1 MAPELV
7 EDRMVRSV
15 SGATLAALAF
25 LTGWASIGAAQAG
38 KVYTAADYAQ
48 AERFM
53 DYNVNPLV
61 YHTVEDP
68 TWLGDGRF
76 WYRDSGADGVTFVLV
91 DPSKRTKTTAFDQG
105 KMAAALN
112 EANSNASM
120 GIPSPIV
127 AGRLPID
134 DLRLENDD
142 HSVLLKI
149 GTKLVRCDLSG
160 GGCKSAGNVLPDL
173 YVVSPDGKKAA
184 FIRENNL
191 WVRDV
196 ASEREKQLTKDGVA
210 DFGYATDNA
219 GWSHSNKPVLLW
231 SPDSKKIATFQQDQ
245 RKTGSMYLVPV
256 TNRHPVLQEWKYPLV
271 GDKDVTT
278 IERVVID
285 VDAAKV
291 TRLKMAPD
299 QHRSTECDDINCR
312 GGAGWADV
320 EWSPDARHLAFVST
334 SRDHKDEWLRVADP
348 STGEVREVFHEHADT
363 YYGWQSKVN
372 WKYLPGAN
380 EFLWVSERSNWAQ
393 LYLYDLATGKLK
405 NQITHGDGPVAD
417 VVNVDEKNRVIY
429 FTATGKENGEDP
441 YFNNCYR
448 VDFDGKNQQ
457 LLTPEVAD
465 HVVTVA
471 NDGSTFVDMYSTVQT
486 PQIAVLRDHSGK
498 VLLTLAK
505 QDISKLTATGWKS
518 PEPITV
524 KSRDGETQ
532 LYGFVW
538 KPTSFDA
545 TRKYPIVDFVYPGPQ
560 GSGCPARTFSPA
572 TRDNQ
577 ALAELG
583 FIVICIDGMG
593 NPHRS
598 KSFHDAHASR
608 PEDMGDDTIP
618 DQVAGIKELA
628 SRSPWIDLGRVGI
641 WGHSGGGNATVS
653 AMFHFPDF
661 FKVGIAESGN
671 HDNRD
676 YEDDWDERWAGL
688 EVVGSDGKS
697 NYDAHANQ
705 NYAKNLKGHLLLAH
719 GTMDDN
725 VPPNNTLL
733 VVNALIKANK
743 DFDLLMIPNERH
755 GYGSASPYMMRRRW
769 DYFVRYLAQGVPPEN
784 YQMIPWAEQ
793 QAGRGRPR
801 RP

>member
-1 MAPELV
+1 MHSARWSVAPEQV

-15 SGATLAALAF
+15 SGATLVILAV
-25 LTGWASIGAAQAG
+25 WASAGGAQTG

-48 AERFM
+48 AEKFM
-53 DYNVNPLV
+53 DYNVNSLV

-76 WYRDSGADGVTFVLV
+76 WYRDSGPDGVTFMLV
-91 DPSKRTKTTAFDQG
+91 DPAKRMKAPAFDQG
-105 KMAAALN
+105 KITTALN
-112 EANSNASM
+112 DANSTANLGIASPV
-120 GIPSPIV
+120 I

-134 DLRLENDD
+134 DFKFEDGDR
-142 HSVLLKI
+142 SVLLKI
-149 GTKLVRCDLSG
+149 GTKLVRCDLRG
-160 GGCKSAGNVLPDL
+160 AGGCKSAGNVLPDL

-196 ASEREKQLTKDGVA
+196 ASERERQLTKDGVT

-291 TRLKMAPD
+291 TRLKMPPD

-312 GGAGWADV
+312 GGAGWDDV

-334 SRDHKDEWLRVADP
+334 SRDHKDEWLHVADP
-348 STGEVREVFHEHADT
+348 ATGEVRDVFHEHADT

-372 WKYLPGAN
+372 WKYLPGSN
-380 EFLWVSERSNWAQ
+380 EFLWVSESSNWAQ
-393 LYLYDLATGKLK
+393 LYLYDLTTGKLK

-441 YFNNCYR
+441 YFNNYYR

-457 LLTPEVAD
+457 LLTSEVAD
-465 HVVTVA
+465 HVVTA
-471 NDGSTFVDMYSTVQT
+471 ASDGSTFVDIYSTVQT
-486 PQIAVLRDHSGK
+486 PQMTVLRDNSGK
-498 VLLTLAK
+498 VLLALAK
-505 QDISKLTATGWKS
+505 QDISKLTATGWKP

-524 KSRDGETQ
+524 KARDGQTP
-532 LYGFVW
+532 LYGFELQ
-538 KPTSFDA
+538 PTHFDA

-572 TRDNQ
+572 
-577 ALAELG
+577 
-583 FIVICIDGMG
+583 
-593 NPHRS
+593 
-598 KSFHDAHASR
+598 HAR
-608 PEDMGDDTIP
+608 
-618 DQVAGIKELA
+618 
-628 SRSPWIDLGRVGI
+628 
-641 WGHSGGGNATVS
+641 
-653 AMFHFPDF
+653 
-661 FKVGIAESGN
+661 
-671 HDNRD
+671 
-676 YEDDWDERWAGL
+676 
-688 EVVGSDGKS
+688 
-697 NYDAHANQ
+697 
-705 NYAKNLKGHLLLAH
+705 
-719 GTMDDN
+719 
-725 VPPNNTLL
+725 
-733 VVNALIKANK
+733 
-743 DFDLLMIPNERH
+743 
-755 GYGSASPYMMRRRW
+755 
-769 DYFVRYLAQGVPPEN
+769 
-784 YQMIPWAEQ
+784 
-793 QAGRGRPR
+793 
-801 RP
+801 